1 MSRSSWARS
10 AARVSDWLFGVA
22 AQEVPRLRSVRREVW
37 YSAANLPAEY
47 LMSSHLSST
56 RTEPARIREIA
67 VSRWWNGAD
76 LSAPFERA
84 AGEVRIVYRGSW
96 SHGLG
101 PDFQKALIDF
111 GDGHLES
118 GSIEIHLETSAW
130 REHGHQ
136 LDPRYNDVILHV
148 VLEDD
153 GSETRRADGRIV
165 PTVVIAPDAALL
177 SALDEMQV
185 DWNLVGGDVCAEAAA
200 REEPEAIRAA
210 LWHLGDQRL
219 GDKVTQLSARLDREL
234 PADLLFELVLDGL
247 GFSSNRAPMRQLA
260 AMMPVAVIDSLM
272 AVVEPHERYE
282 LGLALL
288 LGAGG
293 FLPLAPADAEIAQL
307 APDQVT
313 RIEGFWQSH
322 GGAWHRD
329 RLSPLSWERT
339 RVRPANHPLVRL
351 GMAAALL
358 TSSFEGFTA
367 AVIDTVRRGDDP
379 VTLLMTR
386 SSHGDRPGMGEGRA
400 VAIVASGVLPF
411 LLALAESTG
420 DPELSERSSQ
430 RWEILEAGEPN
441 RVTKRALRQV
451 AGKARIGR
459 LGERGMQ
466 GLIHLDRRFCE
477 PRRCLECSIA
487 HLALSR
493 QPVMESAALE

>member
-1 MSRSSWARS
+1 M
-10 AARVSDWLFGVA
+10 
-22 AQEVPRLRSVRREVW
+22 
-37 YSAANLPAEY
+37 
-47 LMSSHLSST
+47 
-56 RTEPARIREIA
+56 EPARIREIA

-76 LSAPFERA
+76 LSAPIETA
-84 AGEVRIVYRGSW
+84 DGGEAQIVYRGSW

-111 GDGHLES
+111 GDGRLAN
-118 GSIEIHLETSAW
+118 GSIEIHLATSAW
-130 REHGHQ
+130 REHGHH

-148 VLEDD
+148 VLEHD
-153 GSETRRADGRIV
+153 GSETRRSDGRIV
-165 PTVVIAPDAALL
+165 PTVVITPDAALL
-177 SALDEMQV
+177 SALDDFQV
-185 DWNLVGGDVCAEAAA
+185 DWDLVGGDVCAEAVA
-200 REEPEAIRAA
+200 RDEPEAIRAV
-210 LWHLGDQRL
+210 LWQLGDQRL
-219 GDKVTQLSARLDREL
+219 GEKVTQLSGRFDREL
-234 PADLLFELVLDGL
+234 PADVLFEQVLDGL
-247 GFSSNRAPMRQLA
+247 GYSSNREPMRRLA
-260 AMMPVAVIDSLM
+260 SLMPVALLDALM
-272 AVVEPHERYE
+272 AVVEPHQRYE

-293 FLPLAPADAEIAQL
+293 FLPLAPADAEIAHL
-307 APDQVT
+307 TPDEVG

-367 AVIDTVRRGDDP
+367 AIVDTVRRGDDP

-386 SSHGDRPGMGEGRA
+386 SSHGSRPGMGEGRA

-411 LLALAESTG
+411 LLALAESSG
-420 DPELSERSSQ
+420 DSELSERTSQ
-430 RWEILEAGEPN
+430 RWEALESGEPN
-441 RVTKRALRQV
+441 QVTKRAQRQV

-459 LGERGMQ
+459 LGERGLQ
-466 GLIHLDRRFCE
+466 GLIHLDRHFCE
-477 PRRCLECSIA
+477 PRRCMECSIA

-493 QPVMESAALE
+493 QPALENAALE